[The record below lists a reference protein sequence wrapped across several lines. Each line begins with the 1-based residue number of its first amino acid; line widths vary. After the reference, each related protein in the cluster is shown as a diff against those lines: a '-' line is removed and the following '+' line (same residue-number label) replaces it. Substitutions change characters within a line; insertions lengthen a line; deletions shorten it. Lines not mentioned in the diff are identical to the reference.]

1 MRKRS
6 IKDAPWYP
14 YAVAACIAVTLFVIL
29 SNLGSVLSALGTFIG
44 YFRPVIF
51 GCIIAYIIN
60 PLSKLFKRS
69 MFKKIKSEPR
79 KNLLSNAF
87 AFIGVLLFISFAVSV
102 LAPQLLESAQTFSN
116 NFDGYVDSLNSML
129 DKVSL
134 MGHKVDVRSFIG
146 SSENIMNYIVTF
158 VSDNMNNIVDI
169 STSAGK
175 NIMHWLIA
183 FILSIYL
190 LAEKDMI
197 KTGLKRLLKAVFRQ
211 DHYEEVR
218 KFLRKCDDIFNR
230 YIVFN
235 VIDSFIVGIVTAIFM
250 NIAGME
256 YAGLVAFV
264 VGITN
269 FIPTVGPIIGTVIGA
284 FVLFM
289 VKPSHALVFIIF
301 FAIVQTLDGY
311 VLKPRLFGNS
321 LGLSGLWV
329 LVAIVVGGNMFGITG
344 ILIAIPVVAV
354 IDLIYSTYLLPW
366 LEKRRTGY

>member
-1 MRKRS
+1 M
-6 IKDAPWYP
+6 P
-14 YAVAACIAVTLFVIL
+14 
-29 SNLGSVLSALGTFIG
+29 
-44 YFRPVIF
+44 
-51 GCIIAYIIN
+51 
-60 PLSKLFKRS
+60 
-69 MFKKIKSEPR
+69 
-79 KNLLSNAF
+79 
-87 AFIGVLLFISFAVSV
+87 
-102 LAPQLLESAQTFSN
+102 
-116 NFDGYVDSLNSML
+116 
-129 DKVSL
+129 
-134 MGHKVDVRSFIG
+134 
-146 SSENIMNYIVTF
+146 
-158 VSDNMNNIVDI
+158 
-169 STSAGK
+169 
-175 NIMHWLIA
+175 
-183 FILSIYL
+183 
-190 LAEKDMI
+190 
-197 KTGLKRLLKAVFRQ
+197 
-211 DHYEEVR
+211 
-218 KFLRKCDDIFNR
+218 
-230 YIVFN
+230 
-235 VIDSFIVGIVTAIFM
+235 IFM